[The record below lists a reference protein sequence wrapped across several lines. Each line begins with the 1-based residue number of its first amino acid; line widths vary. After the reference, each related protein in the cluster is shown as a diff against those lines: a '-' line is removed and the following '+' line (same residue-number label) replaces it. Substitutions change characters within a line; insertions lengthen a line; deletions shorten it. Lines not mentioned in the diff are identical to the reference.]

1 MILNIILGVLVV
13 LLAAAYVYQ
22 LRVTKKQ
29 SEESADLLRDY
40 QRRLDEQQRLF
51 DDYQRLEKSFDSVGK
66 GYEKALLA
74 FDKLEE
80 ALSFANAVKGQGHK
94 YVLLENDLPDNY

>member
-1 MILNIILGVLVV
+1 MTTVTIILGVLVV
-13 LLAAAYVYQ
+13 LLALAFVYQ
-22 LRVTKKQ
+22 LRVNKKQ
-29 SEESADLLRDY
+29 QEEAADLLKDY

-51 DDYQRLEKSFDSVGK
+51 DEYQRLEKNFDNVGK

-80 ALSFANAVKGQGHK
+80 EQVQELTEANKQLREENAVKKG
-94 YVLLENDLPDNY
+94 